1 MKKDTA
7 EQKPKLTPGQ
17 IAEQARAALAEQTDR
32 QNLAGAFTLDD
43 NNKLTTGG
51 K

>member
-7 EQKPKLTPGQ
+7 EPKPKLTPGQ
-17 IAEQARAALAEQTDR
+17 IAEQARNALAEQTNR
-32 QNLAGAFTLDD
+32 HQVAGAFTLDD